1 MELYVHIPFCVRK
14 CRYCDFYSVPCG
26 NGLGIGCAD
35 PKTYGSLP
43 KTGDYVNALI
53 KELDTRKDELKGKE
67 ITSVFFGGGTP
78 TILSCSELEML
89 ITGIRS
95 RINTGVLN
103 RRGEDVCIE
112 ASDHPSG
119 NESGKNQNSENK
131 KRNNSTEITVECNPG
146 TLDREKLTL
155 MRELGVNRLSIGL
168 QSADNRELAAL
179 GRIHTYE
186 EFLTNYEEARK
197 TGFDNINIDLMSGIP
212 GQTVASCEKT
222 LNTVAGLAPE
232 HISVYS
238 LILEEGTPLF
248 DDVEAGRVRLPDE
261 DFDRDMY
268 RLTGQ
273 ILSAH
278 GYERYEISNYAK
290 PGHRCRHNMGY
301 WTGEEYLGL
310 GPAAASYLGCEKMC
324 RYKNPANL
332 KAYMSDPAGVRVLEE
347 TLDREAL
354 MSEFMI
360 LRLRLTEGADR
371 DEFKK
376 RFGTPMD
383 EVFGSVIKK
392 QTGLGL
398 LADRDH
404 SVVLTSKGFDVAKY
418 MERSFSMYGGEPA
431 TVLLRF
437 KKDLLTQFYDRFE
450 QTVTVYED
458 PKEKEYLLANVS
470 VYVAPTFFSWVFQYR
485 GGFAIAGPK
494 DVKEKYEEHIRSVLD
509 VQKQH

>member
-1 MELYVHIPFCVRK
+1 MEIYVHFPFCVSK
-14 CRYCDFYSVPCG
+14 CRYCDFYSIPCG
-26 NGLGIGCAD
+26 SPRDDEISKNCIAAIL
-35 PKTYGSLP
+35 
-43 KTGDYVNALI
+43 
-53 KELDTRKDELKGKE
+53 KELDARADELKNKE
-67 ITSVFFGGGTP
+67 TTSIFVGGGTP
-78 TILSCSELEML
+78 TILSCKELEML
-89 ITGIRS
+89 VTGLQS
-95 RINTGVLN
+95 RLNISLRKRRVDDPGVETKGFISSNEKSKVEDHTTGKESA
-103 RRGEDVCIE
+103 GIE
-112 ASDHPSG
+112 F
-119 NESGKNQNSENK
+119 
-131 KRNNSTEITVECNPG
+131 TIECNPG
-146 TLDREKLTL
+146 TLNREKLSL
-155 MRELGVNRLSIGL
+155 LKNLGVNRLSIGL

-310 GPAAASYLGCEKMC
+310 GPAAASYLGTGDALCRETLAASCLGTGDVLCSETLAVSHLGTVDALCRESLVNSNPKCSSKDTLPTVMY
-324 RYKNPANL
+324 RYKNPADL
-332 KAYMSDPAGVRVLEE
+332 MAYMADPAGVRVLEE
-347 TLDREAL
+347 TLDRKAL
-354 MSEFMI
+354 MSEYMI
-360 LRLRLTEGADR
+360 LRLRLTEGAER

-383 EVFGSVIKK
+383 EAFGDVIRKYI
-392 QTGLGL
+392 GLGL
-398 LADRDH
+398 MEEREGCVA
-404 SVVLTSKGFDVAKY
+404 LTPKGLDVA
-418 MERSFSMYGGEPA
+418 
-431 TVLLRF
+431 
-437 KKDLLTQFYDRFE
+437 
-450 QTVTVYED
+450 
-458 PKEKEYLLANVS
+458 NS
-470 VYVAPTFFSWVFQYR
+470 VMCEF
-485 GGFAIAGPK
+485 I
-494 DVKEKYEEHIRSVLD
+494 
-509 VQKQH
+509 

>member
-310 GPAAASYLGCEKMC
+310 GPAAASYLGTGDALCRETLAASCLGTGDVLCPETLAVSHLGAVDALCRESLVNSNPKCSSKDTLPTVMY
-324 RYKNPANL
+324 RYKNPADL
-332 KAYMSDPAGVRVLEE
+332 MAYMADPAGVRVLEE
-347 TLDREAL
+347 TLDRKAL
-354 MSEFMI
+354 MSEYMI

-371 DEFKK
+371 DEFMK

-383 EVFGSVIKK
+383 EAFGDVIRKYI
-392 QTGLGL
+392 GLGL
-398 LADRDH
+398 MEERKGCVA
-404 SVVLTSKGFDVAKY
+404 LTPKGFDVA
-418 MERSFSMYGGEPA
+418 
-431 TVLLRF
+431 
-437 KKDLLTQFYDRFE
+437 
-450 QTVTVYED
+450 
-458 PKEKEYLLANVS
+458 NS
-470 VYVAPTFFSWVFQYR
+470 VMCEFM
-485 GGFAIAGPK
+485 
-494 DVKEKYEEHIRSVLD
+494 
-509 VQKQH
+509 